1 MPYAMPHEWIKSS
14 LINDPECVMT
24 FGTISHGHG
33 ALTPADTRF
42 VCSLYWGMR
51 LTKAQLMLLSQYFS
65 DVSKILFGSTVIGYF
80 IPSSAGLIT
89 LPVFFA
95 GVIVGLVCFLI
106 SLDLARESPTL

>member
-1 MPYAMPHEWIKSS
+1 
-14 LINDPECVMT
+14 MT

-65 DVSKILFGSTVIGYF
+65 DVSKILFGSTVIGYAM
-80 IPSSAGLIT
+80 SAHLLHGFERVNLQN
-89 LPVFFA
+89 
-95 GVIVGLVCFLI
+95 
-106 SLDLARESPTL
+106 